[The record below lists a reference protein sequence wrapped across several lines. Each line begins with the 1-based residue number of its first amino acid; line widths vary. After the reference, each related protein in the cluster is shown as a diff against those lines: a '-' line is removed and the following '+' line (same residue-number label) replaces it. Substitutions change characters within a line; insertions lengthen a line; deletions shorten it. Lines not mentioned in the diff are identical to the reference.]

1 MATVTEN
8 TEQRA
13 VTTCTQTDF
22 QSEEDDDDVTNASKE
37 RIPLGQ
43 DVGQD
48 AEEVAE
54 DVAEES
60 DEVSDE
66 EEKEEGEGV
75 ALEGDEEEDAPTEI
89 SLEIHVRKI
98 QRSREGHDSET
109 RGESGDC
116 LKNEEDKNG
125 LEDGEDD
132 ERTPLDGDDME
143 IHGKGLNT
151 NTVENGTFPTKTS
164 KVNGNLTETTAEN
177 KPDGKDSMV
186 KFVEGRPHAQGPL
199 MLLPSSITQAQT
211 HYVRYART
219 KTPTKSVG
227 TDPLPG
233 SDVTDSSGRGVI
245 HLEDT
250 YRISQP
256 PSYSRGQRQGKLS
269 AVQGTTPSLVNVAP
283 PGDIPGT
290 SRRSV
295 RSIPSPELEIKLHG
309 GNYSEVRSHVTGSDD
324 GDSDVDDDEAW
335 LDTSRKLT
343 TTPAS
348 LPSDPDMTFDL
359 INQRFRSR
367 QAKSLTSGKSRHHAV
382 RRSYYRQALTIMS
395 ARCNS
400 VARMRIVEG
409 STQAQGMDPTYY
421 HYPDKYIY
429 LEQDSQ
435 QPAPPIKV
443 WRGYGGNLYFEPMEC
458 HAKPYA
464 DPDERPSNRGETDSA
479 KGPPKPARLS
489 TALSSRTSR
498 SSGSH
503 TTSSSEHSTRS
514 EPISDRTHGQ
524 RTFPLSCVKLDK
536 TVVLNR
542 NNSSLQ
548 EDLSN
553 IAGIEAVGS
562 LRISYPKHK
571 KQTPQTPLSKERNK
585 SAKICKGST
594 LRTRN
599 ALNSKGGFRGLAV
612 EGETRSPK
620 TSPRNQVFGDH
631 TSYMR
636 TRFSEPIARHMDTS
650 MSYARNAKTPC
661 GTPVTPELYGYNN
674 DRLPPLELVQASVR
688 RRRDRSP
695 DVVIPSVRMR
705 DGRTSTASFETF
717 STVGNE

>member
-1 MATVTEN
+1 MATVTD
-8 TEQRA
+8 QRA
-13 VTTCTQTDF
+13 VTICTQTDF
-22 QSEEDDDDVTNASKE
+22 QSEGEDEGFATASEEKTSSF
-37 RIPLGQ
+37 GQ

-48 AEEVAE
+48 AEWVEE
-54 DVAEES
+54 DVAEEAGKVS
-60 DEVSDE
+60 DAEDKEEEGDVSDE
-66 EEKEEGEGV
+66 
-75 ALEGDEEEDAPTEI
+75 DEREDAPTEI

-98 QRSREGHDSET
+98 QRKREGDESEKSSESEDSV
-109 RGESGDC
+109 
-116 LKNEEDKNG
+116 KNEEDKNG
-125 LEDGEDD
+125 LEDGQDD
-132 ERTPLDGDDME
+132 VRTPLDGEEME
-143 IHGKGLNT
+143 IHGKGLKT
-151 NTVENGTFPTKTS
+151 KMADNGTFQAENS
-164 KVNGNLTETTAEN
+164 KVTGNVTETITEN
-177 KPDGKDSMV
+177 RETGKDSMV

-233 SDVTDSSGRGVI
+233 SDVTDTSGAVVNNM
-245 HLEDT
+245 EDT

-256 PSYSRGQRQGKLS
+256 PSYGKSKRQGKLA
-269 AVQGTTPSLVNVAP
+269 AVHGTTPSLVNVAP
-283 PGDIPGT
+283 PGDSPVM

-324 GDSDVDDDEAW
+324 SDVDDDEAW

-348 LPSDPDMTFDL
+348 LPADPDMTFDL
-359 INQRFRSR
+359 LNQRFRPR
-367 QAKSLTSGKSRHHAV
+367 QTKSLASGRSRHHAA

-409 STQAQGMDPTYY
+409 STQAQSMDPTYY

-429 LEQDSQ
+429 LEQESQ
-435 QPAPPIKV
+435 QHVPPIKV
-443 WRGYGGNLYFEPMEC
+443 WRGYGGNLYFEPMAC
-458 HAKPYA
+458 QTKPYS
-464 DPDERPSNRGETDSA
+464 DPDERPSHRGETDSA
-479 KGPPKPARLS
+479 KGLAKPARLS
-489 TALSSRTSR
+489 TALSSRTSK

-503 TTSSSEHSTRS
+503 TTSSSEHSARS
-514 EPISDRTHGQ
+514 EPVSDRSRGQ
-524 RTFPLSCVKLDK
+524 RTFPLTCVKLDK

-562 LRISYPKHK
+562 LRISYPKHNNK
-571 KQTPQTPLSKERNK
+571 KQTPSTPPSRERHSK
-585 SAKICKGST
+585 SAKICKGLTS
-594 LRTRN
+594 RTRN
-599 ALNSKGGFRGLAV
+599 SLNNKSGGFRGLAV

-620 TSPRNQVFGDH
+620 TSPRNQVFGDN

-636 TRFSEPIARHMDTS
+636 TRFSDPVARNVDTS
-650 MSYARNAKTPC
+650 LSYARSVKTPC

-688 RRRDRSP
+688 RRRDQSP